1 MASVDP
7 LTGMPFNYAKALQKN
22 FLFYEA
28 QRSGDVDE
36 ASKRIDWRGDSG
48 PRDGADGVYFGGQT
62 AANLQSGL
70 TLDLTGG
77 YHDAGDHSKFGLPLA
92 STLATLSWG
101 GIEFA
106 DGYALSGQTDEL
118 LDAVRWGTDY
128 LLKAHAVD
136 GAGNT
141 RFFVAQVGNVS
152 ADHSQWSSPES
163 QRIARPAM
171 AVTPNKPGSDV
182 AAGSAA
188 ALASASVLF
197 RQNGERAY
205 ADVLLSRAISLY
217 TFADRYRGSY
227 ADSIPEVRNYYNSW
241 SGYYDELAYG
251 AAWLSRAVTAAG
263 GNGTAYRDK
272 ALAIYTNN
280 IRGLSRGWTGN
291 WDDASY
297 ATAVILAEDT
307 GSARIQQDVE
317 GWLNNWVNGGNGVS
331 ISAGGLRHIS
341 QWGSLR
347 YAANTAFLADVYADN
362 VRDPGGAYGRLS
374 QTTVDYILGANP
386 RQSSYVVGFGA
397 NSPQQPHHRAA
408 SGVGWDGFRN
418 GLPNRN
424 VLYGALVGGPTRAD
438 DFAYQDRR
446 DDFIANEVAIDYN
459 AGFAGALARSV
470 ERRGG
475 QALSDAQLDAL
486 PGISVR
492 PRGGSSPVT
501 PVPTPSPTPPP
512 IATPTPT
519 PTPTPAPGPAPA
531 PTPTPPP
538 ISSPTPAPTP
548 SPTPTPAP
556 QPGAPL
562 PRTLNG
568 IPRSSSPNLAVEVDG
583 SIWTG
588 GMTVQL
594 KVSNTGTSRLNGW
607 SFSFESP
614 HRPTGTPW
622 GVRISSTPLAGGLF
636 RHTVTGDA
644 WAAAIEPGRNLH
656 VGFNASQGRALGQS
670 GALTAQALFGADGR
684 RGFSN
689 PDPTFRTGAAAADL
703 LTSSGSADVLTGL
716 GGADTFRIG
725 NLRHSLLGAHDQ
737 ITDLA
742 IGSDRVDGP
751 RAVAASAV
759 RQLGRAASLTPTAV
773 AAVLTP
779 AAFAANGAATF
790 SIPASGG
797 TRTFLALND
806 GVAGF
811 QSANDAIVEI
821 TGYSGALSALAIV

>member
-1 MASVDP
+1 MATVDP
-7 LTGMPFNYAKALQKN
+7 FTGMTFNYAKALQKN

-36 ASKRIDWRGDSG
+36 TRKRIDWRGDSG
-48 PRDGADGVYFGGQT
+48 LRDGADGVYFGGQST
-62 AANLQSGL
+62 ANLQSGL

-101 GIEFA
+101 GIEFS

-136 GAGNT
+136 AAGKT

-171 AVTPNKPGSDV
+171 AVTPDKPGSDV

-197 RQNGERAY
+197 RQNGQAAY
-205 ADVLLSRAISLY
+205 ADVLLNRAISLY
-217 TFADRYRGSY
+217 TFADRFRGSY

-241 SGYYDELAYG
+241 SGYHDELAYG
-251 AAWLSRAVTAAG
+251 AAWLSRAVMAAG

-272 ALAIYTNN
+272 AFSIYTNR
-280 IRGLSRGWTGN
+280 IGGLSRGWTAN

-317 GWLNNWVNGGNGVS
+317 SWLNNWVSGGNGVS

-347 YAANTAFLADVYADN
+347 YAANTAFFADVYADN
-362 VRDPGGAYGRLS
+362 VRDPGGAYSRLS

-386 RQSSYVVGFGA
+386 RSSSYMVGFGA
-397 NSPQQPHHRAA
+397 NAPRQPHHRAA

-418 GLPNRN
+418 GLPN
-424 VLYGALVGGPTRAD
+424 VHTLYGALVGGPSSPD
-438 DFAYQDRR
+438 DFSYQDRR
-446 DDFIANEVAIDYN
+446 DDFVANEVAIDYN
-459 AGFAGALARSV
+459 AGLAGALARSV

-492 PRGGSSPVT
+492 PGGGGT
-501 PVPTPSPTPPP
+501 PV
-512 IATPTPT
+512 TPTPT
-519 PTPTPAPGPAPA
+519 PI

-538 ISSPTPAPTP
+538 E
-548 SPTPTPAP
+548 P
-556 QPGAPL
+556 QPGTPL
-562 PRTLNG
+562 PSTLNG
-568 IPRSSSPNLAVEVDG
+568 IPSMSSANLAVEVGG

-594 KVSNTGTSRLNGW
+594 TLTNTGTSRMSGW

-622 GVRISSTPLAGGLF
+622 GVRINSTALSGGLF
-636 RHTVTGDA
+636 LHTVTGDA
-644 WAAAIEPGRNLH
+644 WAGPIEPGRSVT
-656 VGFNASQGRALGQS
+656 VGFNASQGRSLGSS
-670 GALTAQALFGADGR
+670 GSLTAEGLFGGSGR
-684 RGFSN
+684 LAFSN
-689 PDPTFRTGAAAADL
+689 PDPSFKTGGSAADL
-703 LTSSGSADVLTGL
+703 ITNSAAVDVLTGL
-716 GGADTFRIG
+716 GGGDTFRIS
-725 NLRHSLLGAHDQ
+725 NLQHSLLNSYDQ
-737 ITDLA
+737 ITDLD

-751 RAVAASAV
+751 QTVTAPDLRE
-759 RQLGRAASLTPTAV
+759 LGRAASLTSTAV

-779 AAFAANGAATF
+779 AAFRANGAASFT
-790 SIPASGG
+790 IPASGG

-806 GVAGF
+806 GTAGL
-811 QSANDAIVEI
+811 QAAEDAIVEI
-821 TGYSGALSALAIV
+821 TGFRGSLSAFAIV